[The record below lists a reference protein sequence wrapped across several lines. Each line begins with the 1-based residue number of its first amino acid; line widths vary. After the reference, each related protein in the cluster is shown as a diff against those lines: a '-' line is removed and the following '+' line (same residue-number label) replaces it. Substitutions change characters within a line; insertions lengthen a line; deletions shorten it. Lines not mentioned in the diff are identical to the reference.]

1 MSKLTSLNIAVILA
15 HSNVMSYKQ
24 FQTLETLGR
33 VRIKNN
39 KLQRKGKDY
48 V

>member
-1 MSKLTSLNIAVILA
+1 MSKLSDLNKAVILIR
-15 HSNVMSYKQ
+15 SNGMNYTK
-24 FQTLETLGR
+24 FQTQETLGR

>member
-1 MSKLTSLNIAVILA
+1 MKLTELDKAVILA
-15 HSNVMSYKQ
+15 RSNGMNYKQ
-24 FQTLETLGR
+24 LQIQETLGR

-39 KLQRKGKDY
+39 KRQRKGKDY

>member
-1 MSKLTSLNIAVILA
+1 MSKFTSLDIAVILA
-15 HSNVMSYKQ
+15 HSKGMSYKQ
-24 FQTLETLGR
+24 FQIQETLGR

>member
-1 MSKLTSLNIAVILA
+1 MSKLSELDKAVMLIR
-15 HSNVMSYKQ
+15 SNGMSYKQ
-24 FQTLETLGR
+24 FQTQETLGR
-33 VRIKNN
+33 VRIKND

>member
-1 MSKLTSLNIAVILA
+1 MSKLSELYKAVILIRSA
-15 HSNVMSYKQ
+15 GMNYTK
-24 FQTLETLGR
+24 FQTQETLGR

>member
-1 MSKLTSLNIAVILA
+1 MKLTELDKAVILA
-15 HSNVMSYKQ
+15 RSNGMTYKQ
-24 FQTLETLGR
+24 FQTQETLGR